1 MFKTAFSYTKQNFN
15 KWPVIETTDMDSYE
29 LADAYKDKVPYVWFA
44 NPAYSIK
51 EGFNLNFR
59 PEENDRFKIHSFP
72 RCFANSKKPINWDA
86 VKLVPTN
93 PNNRVNVEVKQRMIS
108 SFVEFEY
115 PIYNYS
121 FNDKFSIRKLLKRPK
136 EQQYRLIKS
145 RKSLN
150 DIFLNLNLD
159 LIGDY
164 IWLVDI
170 DVEISDKFYFDFIP
184 DSTDTIY
191 MFKLEHRSTNV
202 IYGDYN
208 VILVPKKYIESVQNE
223 SAMNIKYKEVDVFAG
238 FIDDMV
244 DPKKA
249 WERAFSTA
257 SLLIQNKFPNNNKK
271 LKNKILTGYVSVN
284 TSRIHDYI
292 NDACNC
298 AVKQN
303 EKSHIDI
310 ENLHNHQWLEQV
322 FEERQEFIR
331 TERAKLHPNR
341 LDIIKRVYG
350 EDSDQ
355 YKAYEEKLK
364 TVQPIR

>member
-15 KWPVIETTDMDSYE
+15 KWPVIETIHMNSYE
-29 LADAYKDKVPYVWFA
+29 LADAYKDKVPYVWLS
-44 NPAYSIK
+44 NPAYNIK
-51 EGFNLNFR
+51 EEFNFNFH
-59 PEENDRFKIHSFP
+59 PKDDEKFKVHSFP
-72 RCFANSKKPINWDA
+72 RCFSKSKKPINWD
-86 VKLVPTN
+86 VLKLVPTN
-93 PNNRVNVEVKQRMIS
+93 PNTRIAAEVKQRIIS
-108 SFVEFEY
+108 SVVEFEY

-121 FNDKFSIRKLLKRPK
+121 FNDKFSIRKMLNRPK
-136 EQQYRLIKS
+136 ERQYRLIKS
-145 RKSLN
+145 RKSLK

-159 LIGDY
+159 LLGDY

-170 DVEISDKFYFDFIP
+170 DVEIDNKFYFDFIP
-184 DSTDTIY
+184 DSNDTIY
-191 MFKLEHRSTNV
+191 MFKLNHQSTNI
-202 IYGDYN
+202 IYSDYS
-208 VILVPKKYIESVQNE
+208 VILVPKKYIESVQND
-223 SAMNIKYKEVDVFAG
+223 AIMKIKYKEVDLFAG

-257 SLLIQNKFPNNNKK
+257 SLLIQNNFPNNNKK
-271 LKNKILTGYVSVN
+271 LKNKILSGYLSIN

-355 YKAYEEKLK
+355 YKVYEEKLK
-364 TVQPIR
+364 TV